1 MHMFRSP
8 NRSSIRAAFAMF
20 GAALVGL
27 QSCQTSEPETPSS
40 ELEVSASVS
49 YQDAWKVPDSLT
61 WAVGSGQHRKT
72 ARQEISPTIATGW
85 FTLPTSRL
93 DSIHVGVW
101 ASGIR
106 TFLVSYTRSSS
117 TSTTLTQG
125 EVVTDSIAKALL
137 ESTTS
142 ASERIHD
149 SVLARYARHLVDGTP
164 AFAGYPGNC
173 PVGIDTARLVRLAML
188 YAATKASTM
197 ENLAKSWSLGIGKAQ
212 AYELV
217 QELVKAG
224 KLGDSLANRAFPP
237 YPVRIGTALSLPDME
252 AGSSAVVAGVFVG
265 DSGLAK
271 LGWKI
276 LQGSEDRSAEFKP
289 GFSAQLEAGRSVW
302 NLATDAGMT
311 ISVTTAPEG
320 SYLLLVWMTDVNGR
334 TDTAR
339 STFQVLPAADRTGPA
354 ISILS
359 PRQDSILENKD
370 SVVQVVVAVD
380 DRSGVDSVVIQGA
393 PADSS
398 EGRFSRSVTIPA
410 SGASFPIRIHAR
422 DKAGNTT
429 DSVVRIARRSA
440 SGTLNATLSRLAPE
454 NQSGNTLAVD
464 DSLFQVEFVCRS
476 PYGIADTGVRIG
488 GRLARRVSD
497 TVWSLDVFVP
507 ANGFETTIPIDLVD
521 RNGGK
526 VTDWVKAT
534 RAKDATGPAVVWS
547 SPSKDTIVEN
557 GTSTVAIRFQVQDLS
572 GVDSVRIRGRAPEP
586 LGNGAYLA
594 LVDLPPSGTAT
605 PIVATAWDRL
615 GNSSTATL
623 LVTRRAP
630 GQVGAIRIRL
640 ESPSQ
645 AKGNQLIAEVDSFL
659 VKWVVASELGLFD
672 SSVRIAGAPAR
683 REKDSVWS
691 ARIHVPATGQEMAIV
706 LAVADAGGRLASDT
720 VWVARAK
727 VLPRPVLRPMFDSTQ
742 GAPPLRAGLYATM
755 SDSVEVA
762 WSSAGECAGCEF
774 RIDGKRVDPVSGI
787 VRSRIQVP
795 PGTSGHVLLVT
806 QDGIQVG
813 EDSISIHRYKPLSIV
828 RTAPASDTVDYLVGS
843 VDISWTVRNAA
854 RVDIGGVAQPIAA
867 NGAYSTRLS
876 SFLQG
881 ANVVRLTATDSMGR
895 LDSSVVTLVK
905 VMRVDLSLVPDLDT
919 LVQWDSAR
927 FTISSLTGGAALSW
941 STDSANW
948 MDVPADG
955 RVALRQD
962 GRVFARGARTGY
974 LPNTVGSKSY
984 KIRHP
989 NTAPSYK
996 RSNRDTIKVL
1006 EDAKPYRSIW
1016 SESVSMGG
1024 VRDSAQKAS
1033 FLVTPIG
1040 TGANLFSA
1048 APAIDAAS
1056 GILTFTVLPDAN
1068 GTARF
1073 RVILKDDGGIERWG
1087 VDTSR
1092 IDTLV
1097 VSIAPVNDAPIP
1109 DAYEAFEAP
1118 ITGTPY
1124 SRHPPTANPGGGAS
1138 EKSQYVN
1145 YRFDPLNETA
1155 RTCFLVA
1162 PKVERDGMGFFNLGF
1177 TTSTGCIA
1185 GTALFRMTLKDDGGT
1200 LSGGVDSAATTLEIR
1215 LTNTVTDAKGAVYH
1229 YRKMGGLLWLQEN
1242 IGSTCGA
1249 TCPAEGTA
1257 FQETDTARVCPSG
1270 WRIPSAA
1277 EWKALVAWAG
1287 NGSDSLGSIR
1297 LRSDSGWTYT
1307 STFTPPY
1314 DYNGDNST
1322 GFNLVPTDHM
1332 DQKYSWYEI
1341 ATMWTS
1347 TEDSPRA
1354 NFTNSGFSVGAS
1366 PSDFKGPRLAAPIRC
1381 VK

>member
-1 MHMFRSP
+1 MQIFRLP
-8 NRSSIRAAFAMF
+8 NRFSSRTFLALS
-20 GAALVGL
+20 GAALVGI
-27 QSCQTSEPETPSS
+27 QSCQTSEPDPPSS

-61 WAVGSGQHRKT
+61 WAVGSGQHRKV
-72 ARQEISPTIATGW
+72 ARQEISSTLATGW
-85 FTLPTSRL
+85 FTLPSSRL

-101 ASGIR
+101 SSGIR

-117 TSTTLTQG
+117 TATTLAQG
-125 EVVTDSIAKALL
+125 GVVTDSIAKALL
-137 ESTTS
+137 EPTAS

-197 ENLAKSWSLGIGKAQ
+197 ENLAKTWSLGIGKAQ

-224 KLGDSLANRAFPP
+224 KLDDSLADRAFPP
-237 YPVRIGTALSLPDME
+237 YPVRIGTALSLPDIE

-276 LQGSEDRSAEFKP
+276 LQGSEDRSAGFKP
-289 GFSAQLEAGRSVW
+289 GFSAQLETGRARW
-302 NLATDAGMT
+302 NLAIDAGMT
-311 ISVTTAPEG
+311 ISATTASEG
-320 SYLLLVWMTDVNGR
+320 SYQLLVWMTDVNGR
-334 TDTAR
+334 ADTAR
-339 STFQVLPAADRTGPA
+339 FTFKVLPAADRAGPA

-370 SVVQVVVAVD
+370 SVVRVVVAVA
-380 DRSGVDSVVIQGA
+380 DRSGIDSVAIQGTRVDSS
-393 PADSS
+393 D
-398 EGRFSRSVTIPA
+398 GRFALSVTVPA

-440 SGTLNATLSRLAPE
+440 SGTLNPTLSRLAPE
-454 NQSGNTLAVD
+454 NQSGNVLAVD

-488 GRLARRVSD
+488 GQPARRVSD

-521 RNGGK
+521 RNGGR

-534 RAKDATGPAVVWS
+534 RAKDATGPKATWL
-547 SPSKDTIVEN
+547 SPSKDTTVEN

-572 GVDSVRIRGRAPEP
+572 GVDSVRIRGRAPES
-586 LGNGAYLA
+586 LGNGTYLA

-615 GNSSTATL
+615 GNPSTATL

-645 AKGNQLIAEVDSFL
+645 AKGNQLVAEVDSIL

-672 SSVRIAGAPAR
+672 SSVRIAGATAR

-691 ARIHVPATGQEMAIV
+691 ARIHVPATGQEMAIS

-720 VWVARAK
+720 VWVTRAK
-727 VLPRPVLRPMFDSTQ
+727 VMPRPTLRPLFDSTQ
-742 GAPPLRAGLYATM
+742 GAPPRSGLYVTM
-755 SDSVEVA
+755 SDSVDAA
-762 WSSAGECAGCEF
+762 WSSTGECAGCEF
-774 RIDGKRVDPVSGI
+774 RIDGKRVDPVSGV

-813 EDSISIHRYKPLSIV
+813 KDSISIHRYRPLSIA

-843 VDISWTVRNAA
+843 VDVSWKVLNAT
-854 RVDIGGVAQPIAA
+854 RVEIGGVAQPIAA
-867 NGAYSTRLS
+867 AGVYTTRLS
-876 SFLQG
+876 SLKQG
-881 ANVVRLTATDSMGR
+881 ANVVRLTATDSMGTS
-895 LDSSVVTLVK
+895 DSSIVTLFK
-905 VMRVDLSLVPDLDT
+905 VMRVDLELVPDLDT

-927 FTISSLTGGAALSW
+927 FTISSLTGGAAISW

-955 RVALRQD
+955 KVVLRRD
-962 GRVFARGARTGY
+962 GRVFARGTKTGY
-974 LPNTVGSKSY
+974 LPNAMGSESY

-1024 VRDSAQKAS
+1024 VWDSAQSAS

-1040 TGANLFSA
+1040 TGANLFSTP
-1048 APAIDAAS
+1048 PAIDAAS
-1056 GILTFTVLPDAN
+1056 GILTFTVLADAS
-1068 GTARF
+1068 GAARF

-1087 VDTSR
+1087 VDSSK

-1124 SRHPPTANPGGGAS
+1124 SRHPPSANPGGGAS

-1162 PKVERDGMGFFNLGF
+1162 PKVERDGMGFFSLGF
-1177 TTSTGCIA
+1177 TTSTDCIA

-1200 LSGGVDSAATTLEIR
+1200 SSGGVDTAATTLEIK

-1242 IGSTCGA
+1242 LGSTCGA
-1249 TCPAEGTA
+1249 ACPPAGTY
-1257 FQETDTARVCPSG
+1257 FSQQDTAGACPVG
-1270 WRIPSAA
+1270 WRIPSASD
-1277 EWKALVAWAG
+1277 WKELVLWAG
-1287 NGSDSLGSIR
+1287 DKSDSLGWIR
-1297 LRSDSGWTYT
+1297 LRSDSGWTY
-1307 STFTPPY
+1307 SSSFTPPY
-1314 DYNGDNST
+1314 DYNGDNAT
-1322 GFNLVPTDHM
+1322 GFNLVPTDHL
-1332 DQKYSWYEI
+1332 DQKYSRYEV
-1341 ATMWTS
+1341 ASMWTS
-1347 TEDSPRA
+1347 QASYPRA
-1354 NFTNSGFSVGAS
+1354 NFGNQGFSLGDEV
-1366 PSDFKGPRLAAPIRC
+1366 SDMGGPRLKSPIRC